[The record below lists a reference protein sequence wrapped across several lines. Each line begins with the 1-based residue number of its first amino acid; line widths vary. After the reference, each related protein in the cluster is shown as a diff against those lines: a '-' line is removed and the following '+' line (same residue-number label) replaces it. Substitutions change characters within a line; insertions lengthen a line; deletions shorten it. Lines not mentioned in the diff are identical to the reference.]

1 VRTWRDTLTPR
12 SCSDDTMTRSAH
24 KSGIA
29 GGPLLQAVSD
39 VVGRPISKQGCSFAG
54 KTDTANV
61 RALLTANEVVVDG
74 PEAKA
79 DIEHRVF
86 QALPKIMEA
95 GVNEGVFRY
104 EALPGVKA
112 LVAALHARSDVVQ
125 GLLTGNLEAC
135 CPVKLGAAGI
145 DHSIFP
151 FGAFGSDSADRNTL
165 LPVAVSKYEALM
177 GETISP
183 DRVVVIG
190 DTPADVECATTHGAR
205 CLAVASGSYSC
216 AQLEGA
222 NPTYCLQDLSD
233 VQTVLGLLFDDGQY
247 E

>member
-1 VRTWRDTLTPR
+1 MLTR
-12 SCSDDTMTRSAH
+12 SSSSDDTMTRSAH

-29 GGPLLQAVSD
+29 GGPLLQAVSE

-61 RALLTANEVVVDG
+61 RALLTANNVEVDG
-74 PEAKA
+74 VADRA
-79 DIEHRVF
+79 DIEHQVF
-86 QALPKIMEA
+86 QALPRIMEE
-95 GVNEGVFRY
+95 GVNEGVFKY
-104 EALPGVKA
+104 NTLPGVKE

-145 DHSIFP
+145 DYSLFP
-151 FGAFGSDSADRNTL
+151 LGAYGSDSADRNTL
-165 LPVAVSKYEALM
+165 LPVAVSKYEALI

-190 DTPADVECATTHGAR
+190 DTPADVECATTHGSR
-205 CLAVASGSYSC
+205 CLAVASGSYSS
-216 AQLEGA
+216 AQLEDA
-222 NPTYCLQDLSD
+222 NPTYCLKDLSD